1 MWKKAVTWFSQ
12 ALSHIPDKYDTYQIC
27 VSHILK
33 EPENLQ
39 FVPNQNKSQEMSEK
53 ALYSCIYI
61 LQDVHDCYRTQEMG
75 EIAIDRYPYGWKHF
89 PNKYKHPVQ
98 VSL

>member
-1 MWKKAVTWFSQ
+1 
-12 ALSHIPDKYDTYQIC
+12 
-27 VSHILK
+27 
-33 EPENLQ
+33 
-39 FVPNQNKSQEMSEK
+39 MSKK

-89 PNKYKHPVQ
+89 PNKYKHPV
-98 VSL
+98 